1 MTEFVKNGKRLKSI
15 AECHKICYSCNR
27 LQFCLSDKWC
37 DKCYE

>member
-1 MTEFVKNGKRLKSI
+1 MTKFIKNGKKLKSI
-15 AECHKICYSCNR
+15 DECNKICCNR